1 MDGPVLRTESGLNL
15 LWVANSLNKQ
25 LVHFFGLRIVQPIK
39 ILYTDCTPHVKIVP
53 SFNAMPRI
61 AENRAVSFAHRS
73 MRMPSK
79 TILIVDDELSILVP
93 LQFLME
99 KEGYVAKLAQSGK
112 EAIEKITTIR
122 PDLILL
128 DIMLPDLDGYE
139 IYQMI
144 RERAEWASIRI
155 IFLTAKNR
163 DADMAKGLAMGA
175 DAYITKPFSN
185 TQLVE
190 KIRDLIGP
198 GRP

>member
-1 MDGPVLRTESGLNL
+1 M
-15 LWVANSLNKQ
+15 
-25 LVHFFGLRIVQPIK
+25 
-39 ILYTDCTPHVKIVP
+39 
-53 SFNAMPRI
+53 
-61 AENRAVSFAHRS
+61 HR
-73 MRMPSK
+73 K

-99 KEGYVAKLAQSGK
+99 KAGYLAKLAQSGK
-112 EAIEKITTIR
+112 EAIEKIAEIR

-144 RERAEWASIRI
+144 RQRTEWAAIRV

-163 DADMAKGLAMGA
+163 DTDMAKGLAMGA

-185 TQLVE
+185 TQLLAMIHE
-190 KIRDLIGP
+190 LIGP
-198 GRP
+198 GRAQELGS

>member
-1 MDGPVLRTESGLNL
+1 
-15 LWVANSLNKQ
+15 
-25 LVHFFGLRIVQPIK
+25 
-39 ILYTDCTPHVKIVP
+39 
-53 SFNAMPRI
+53 
-61 AENRAVSFAHRS
+61 
-73 MRMPSK
+73 MPSK

-99 KEGYVAKLAQSGK
+99 KAGYSPKLAQSGK
-112 EAIEKITTIR
+112 EALEMIDELR
-122 PDLILL
+122 PDLVLL

-144 RERAEWASIRI
+144 RDRKDWASIRI

-163 DADMAKGLAMGA
+163 EADMSKGLAMGA

-185 TQLVE
+185 TRLIA

-198 GRP
+198 GESSTDAVR

>member
-1 MDGPVLRTESGLNL
+1 
-15 LWVANSLNKQ
+15 
-25 LVHFFGLRIVQPIK
+25 
-39 ILYTDCTPHVKIVP
+39 
-53 SFNAMPRI
+53 MPQ
-61 AENRAVSFAHRS
+61 
-73 MRMPSK
+73 K
-79 TILIVDDELSILVP
+79 TVLIVDDELSILVP

-112 EAIEKITTIR
+112 EALEKISDLR

-144 RERAEWASIRI
+144 RQRPEWSSIRI

-163 DADMAKGLAMGA
+163 EADMAKGLAMGA

-185 TQLVE
+185 TQLIE
-190 KIRDLIGP
+190 KIRELIGP
-198 GRP
+198 GEPQ

>member
-1 MDGPVLRTESGLNL
+1 M
-15 LWVANSLNKQ
+15 
-25 LVHFFGLRIVQPIK
+25 H
-39 ILYTDCTPHVKIVP
+39 
-53 SFNAMPRI
+53 
-61 AENRAVSFAHRS
+61 
-73 MRMPSK
+73 SK

>member
-1 MDGPVLRTESGLNL
+1 M
-15 LWVANSLNKQ
+15 
-25 LVHFFGLRIVQPIK
+25 QP
-39 ILYTDCTPHVKIVP
+39 
-53 SFNAMPRI
+53 
-61 AENRAVSFAHRS
+61 
-73 MRMPSK
+73 K

-99 KEGYVAKLAQSGK
+99 KEGYVTKLAQSGK
-112 EAIEKITTIR
+112 EAVEMVAEVK

-144 RERAEWASIRI
+144 RARAEWESIRI

-185 TQLVE
+185 AQLVE
-190 KIRDLIGP
+190 KIHALIGP
-198 GRP
+198 GRS

>member
-1 MDGPVLRTESGLNL
+1 MDR
-15 LWVANSLNKQ
+15 K
-25 LVHFFGLRIVQPIK
+25 K
-39 ILYTDCTPHVKIVP
+39 ILI
-53 SFNAMPRI
+53 I
-61 AENRAVSFAHRS
+61 
-73 MRMPSK
+73 
-79 TILIVDDELSILVP
+79 DDELSILVP

-99 KEGYVAKLAQSGK
+99 KEGYETKLAQSGK
-112 EAIEKITTIR
+112 EAIEKISVIR

-144 RERAEWASIRI
+144 RQRAEWESIRV

-185 TQLVE
+185 IELVE
-190 KIRDLIGP
+190 KIRELIGP
-198 GRP
+198 GR

>member
-1 MDGPVLRTESGLNL
+1 MHH
-15 LWVANSLNKQ
+15 K
-25 LVHFFGLRIVQPIK
+25 
-39 ILYTDCTPHVKIVP
+39 
-53 SFNAMPRI
+53 M
-61 AENRAVSFAHRS
+61 
-73 MRMPSK
+73 
-79 TILIVDDELSILVP
+79 ILIVDDELSILVP

-99 KEGYVAKLAQSGK
+99 KEGYVSKLAQSGK
-112 EAIEKITTIR
+112 EAIEKIAQVQ

-144 RERAEWASIRI
+144 RERTEWESIRV

-163 DADMAKGLAMGA
+163 DADMAKGIAMGA

-190 KIRDLIGP
+190 KIRELIGP
-198 GRP
+198 GKP